1 MTQYAPADEDEL
13 LTQVRAL
20 TLYDDTRDELPN
32 ATLQTQIG
40 VAQMMLKNKTG
51 SENFYTDSGLGQAL
65 LGTTAILAKAAVENY
80 SVDRWSVGAD
90 DIDVSGAGEADQ
102 MQFEMWNT
110 LVNEGLSDSD
120 TTKRTTSP
128 VLRNS
133 ANYIG

>member
-1 MTQYAPADEDEL
+1 MVQYAPSDETEL
-13 LTQVRAL
+13 IEQVRAL
-20 TLYDDTRDELPN
+20 TMYDDTRDELPN

-51 SENFYTDSGLGQAL
+51 SENFYSDSGLGQAL

-90 DIDVSGAGEADQ
+90 DIDVSGAGDADQ
-102 MQFEMWNT
+102 MQFEMWNK
-110 LVNEGLSDSD
+110 LINEGLSDSS
-120 TTKRTTSP
+120 TQKTASP
-128 VLRNS
+128 VPRNS

>member
-1 MTQYAPADEDEL
+1 MVQYAPSDETEL
-13 LTQVRAL
+13 IEQVRAL

-51 SENFYTDSGLGQAL
+51 SENFYSDSGLGQAL

-90 DIDVSGAGEADQ
+90 DIDVSGAGDADQ
-102 MQFEMWNT
+102 MQFEMWNK
-110 LVNEGLSDSD
+110 LINEGLSDSS
-120 TTKRTTSP
+120 TQKTASP
-128 VLRNS
+128 VPRNS